1 MATAVTTTAAAI
13 LPSIQVKV
21 NYSDCKEIIRDFIQ
35 NFKDTTRDIDD
46 LENNND
52 DDEEVPLHQGKY
64 MNILQKIANRETTTI
79 YIDFDDLKKF
89 LQNFDAESTS
99 IYQELRHLFH
109 TIMINTH
116 RFLEIDR
123 KSVV

>member
-64 MNILQKIANRETTTI
+64 MNILQK
-79 YIDFDDLKKF
+79 
-89 LQNFDAESTS
+89 
-99 IYQELRHLFH
+99 
-109 TIMINTH
+109 
-116 RFLEIDR
+116 
-123 KSVV
+123 